1 MTDWKHHKLVLR
13 RNERRRWSRGR
24 RKLPFHSWRKA
35 WDTFFVFCSKLNRA
49 DAVKSAPSAL
59 SRALEFI
66 FRWKFTHFSGLS
78 VIEKALRSI
87 RAPLPTLAFLFL
99 CNYFFL
105 RSNLHNLPQLIFFFL
120 DALIRVY
127 LVSLIECLDLC
138 SCGSFF
144 VCVCGFLGL
153 ARWGAPIQ
161 ALWGFQKWVQGPP
174 TLQMSLRP

>member
-1 MTDWKHHKLVLR
+1 M
-13 RNERRRWSRGR
+13 
-24 RKLPFHSWRKA
+24 
-35 WDTFFVFCSKLNRA
+35 
-49 DAVKSAPSAL
+49 KSAPSAL

-99 CNYFFL
+99 CNYFFFKEQ
-105 RSNLHNLPQLIFFFL
+105 STQPPTINFFFL

-153 ARWGAPIQ
+153 AR
-161 ALWGFQKWVQGPP
+161 
-174 TLQMSLRP
+174 